1 MTTGTAETQQGARS
15 TSVRLVALVG
25 GLALLCGMAIGAK
38 WSFVS
43 DDGWHTGQGYA
54 GLNQVSVEYKGWT
67 YGAGASVPWIDAAG
81 SWHEG
86 GWPPCLQRLKNQPV
100 RFQARSVT
108 VDNTSWRPIVAIDC
122 RS

>member
-1 MTTGTAETQQGARS
+1 MGIRRLSGGRTVLCVTTGTAEARS
-15 TSVRLVALVG
+15 ASVRLVALVG

-67 YGAGASVPWIDAAG
+67 YGARASVPWIDAAG
-81 SWHEG
+81 SSHEAG
-86 GWPPCLQRLKNQPV
+86 G
-100 RFQARSVT
+100 
-108 VDNTSWRPIVAIDC
+108 RPAC
-122 RS
+122 SA